1 MATLISVLTNQFFLI
16 FLAIALGLLLG
27 KVKIGNFSLGVS
39 GGIFSGIVL
48 GYIAQAW
55 AKGVQEGELGY
66 ASAASVLKT
75 GVVSNLFFVFF
86 LMLFL
91 VSIGMKV
98 GGSIGA
104 IFKKYGAKFV
114 VIGVMIPVIS
124 MAVALVAYH
133 LVFKNN
139 PAVGEFETI
148 GMFAG
153 AMTSTPAYGTALDAA
168 GNIVAGDALEAASSA
183 ISLGYTVAFPIGVL
197 VIVVMIS
204 ALPKLFGIDVA
215 AEKAA

>member
-1 MATLISVLTNQFFLI
+1 MYKGDTMATLISVLTNQFFLI

-75 GVVSNLFFVFF
+75 GVVSNLFFTFF

-104 IFKKYGAKFV
+104 IF
-114 VIGVMIPVIS
+114 
-124 MAVALVAYH
+124 
-133 LVFKNN
+133 
-139 PAVGEFETI
+139 
-148 GMFAG
+148 
-153 AMTSTPAYGTALDAA
+153 
-168 GNIVAGDALEAASSA
+168 
-183 ISLGYTVAFPIGVL
+183 
-197 VIVVMIS
+197 
-204 ALPKLFGIDVA
+204 
-215 AEKAA
+215 